1 MKILIADIR
10 NKKNISL
17 SQLSKMT
24 NIPKST
30 ISDYENERH
39 SPRVIFMEKIAIALD
54 VGIVDLFESKYKY
67 PKK

>member
-24 NIPKST
+24 GIPKST
-30 ISDYENERH
+30 ISDCENGKY
-39 SPRVIFMEKIAIALD
+39 SPRIDFLEKIGIALC
-54 VGIVDLFESKYKY
+54 VKISDLYESEYK
-67 PKK
+67 

>member
-24 NIPKST
+24 GIPKST
-30 ISDYENERH
+30 ISDYENEKR
-39 SPRVIFMEKIAIALD
+39 SPRIDLLEKIAIALC
-54 VGIVDLFESKYKY
+54 VKISDLYVSKYK
-67 PKK
+67 

>member
-24 NIPKST
+24 GIPKST
-30 ISDYENERH
+30 ISDCENGKY
-39 SPRVIFMEKIAIALD
+39 SPRIDFLEKIAIALC
-54 VGIVDLFESKYKY
+54 VKISDLYESEYK
-67 PKK
+67 